1 MNQVLAEDAAAGT
14 QPMVAP
20 ATKSRG
26 RGAYT
31 PTHNHKNTG
40 MSGSDSIDDLQLL
53 AGTAARARGDA
64 LFPALAQYLARALNA
79 SEALVS
85 ENIGGAR
92 VRTLAVFAHGAHE
105 PNYEYEL
112 AGTPCAAVIAGDPVH
127 HASGLAERF
136 PHAARGYDGY
146 FGLPLLSADG
156 TVLGHMC
163 VYDASALPVSERQKL
178 LCEIF
183 AGRAAAELQRLRA
196 ERELRASEERFRDL
210 FDEAPIAYVH
220 EGLDSRFIRANRT
233 AMRVLGITPEDVPTM
248 VGMSLIPDT
257 PDAQRRVKEAFE
269 SVGKGAD
276 TSGVVLEL
284 RRKNDGR
291 HIFIQW
297 WSRPDPSG
305 QFTRTMFVDITDRV
319 LMEREQQRLQAQ
331 NRYLQEEIKS
341 VHNFEEIIGSSP
353 GLLKVLDDVRR
364 VAPTDA
370 TVLIA
375 GETGTGKELVARAI
389 HSASRRADR
398 PFIKLNCAA
407 LPSGLVESEL
417 FGHEKGA
424 FSGAVQRREGRFEL
438 ANGGTIFLDEIGEL
452 SLEVQAKLLRV
463 LQEQEFERVG
473 SSNTLKVDVRVVAAT
488 NRDLRKAVRE
498 REFREDLYYRL
509 NVFPVELPPLRARAE
524 DVPLLVQFF
533 VQKYA
538 SRIGRRVEGVDPDA
552 LLALSRYPWPGNIR
566 ELENLIER
574 ALILNSGP
582 CLTIPVELL
591 SLHASPEPVRVP
603 TGAAAPGAHPAKE
616 LDELERT
623 GLHDVQ
629 REHILRV
636 LRATHWVIEGD
647 AGAALKLGMKPA
659 TLRHRM
665 KKLGIDRSM
674 QFAAS

>member
-1 MNQVLAEDAAAGT
+1 VL
-14 QPMVAP
+14 
-20 ATKSRG
+20 K
-26 RGAYT
+26 
-31 PTHNHKNTG
+31 
-40 MSGSDSIDDLQLL
+40 
-53 AGTAARARGDA
+53 GD
-64 LFPALAQYLARALNA
+64 
-79 SEALVS
+79 
-85 ENIGGAR
+85 I
-92 VRTLAVFAHGAHE
+92 
-105 PNYEYEL
+105 
-112 AGTPCAAVIAGDPVH
+112 VH
-127 HASGLAERF
+127 VESGLADRF
-136 PHAARGYDGY
+136 PHTSRGYQGY
-146 FGLPLLSADG
+146 FGVPLTAADG

-163 VYDASALPVSERQKL
+163 VYDSSALPVSQRQRL
-178 LCEIF
+178 LCDIF

-196 ERELRASEERFRDL
+196 EQELRNSEERFRDL

-248 VGMSLIPDT
+248 FGRSLVPDT

-269 SVGKGAD
+269 SVGKGTD

-284 RRKNDGR
+284 RRKCDGR

-305 QFTRTMFVDITDRV
+305 TFTRTMFVDITERV
-319 LMEREQQRLQAQ
+319 ALEREQKRLQSQ

-341 VHNFEEIIGSSP
+341 VHNFEEIIGASP

-389 HSASRRADR
+389 HSSSRRADR

-424 FSGAVQRREGRFEL
+424 FSGALAKREGRFEL

-473 SSNTLKVDVRVVAAT
+473 SSHTLRVDVRVVAAT
-488 NRDLRKAVRE
+488 NRDLRKAVRDK
-498 REFREDLYYRL
+498 EFREDLYYRL
-509 NVFPVELPPLRARAE
+509 NVFPIELPALRARAG
-524 DVPLLVQFF
+524 DIPLLAQHF

-538 SRIGRRVEGVDPDA
+538 PRVGRRIDAIDTDA

-574 ALILNSGP
+574 ALILNTGSTFTVAP
-582 CLTIPVELL
+582 ELL
-591 SLHASPEPVRVP
+591 IVHAPAADAPRPSAPAVP
-603 TGAAAPGAHPAKE
+603 YE
-616 LDELERT
+616 EREELERT

-629 REHILRV
+629 RQHILRV
-636 LRATHWVIEGD
+636 LRSTHWVIEGE

-674 QFAAS
+674 RHAAP

>member
-1 MNQVLAEDAAAGT
+1 MTGT
-14 QPMVAP
+14 
-20 ATKSRG
+20 
-26 RGAYT
+26 
-31 PTHNHKNTG
+31 
-40 MSGSDSIDDLQLL
+40 DSLDDLQLL

-64 LFPALAQYLARALNA
+64 LFPALAQYLAKALNA
-79 SEALVS
+79 PEALISQVIAT
-85 ENIGGAR
+85 ER
-92 VRTLAVFAHGAHE
+92 VKTLAVFAHGASE
-105 PNYEYEL
+105 PNYEYDL
-112 AGTPCAAVIAGDPVH
+112 AGTPCADVLKGDVVH
-127 HASGLAERF
+127 IESGLADQF
-136 PHAARGYDGY
+136 PHTAQGYQGY
-146 FGLPLLSADG
+146 FGVPLTAADG

-163 VYDASALPVSERQKL
+163 VYDSSALPVTERQRL
-178 LCEIF
+178 LCDIF

-196 ERELRASEERFRDL
+196 ERELKESEERFRDL

-220 EGLDSRFIRANRT
+220 EGVDTRFIRANRT
-233 AMRVLGITPEDVPTM
+233 AMRVLGLTPADIREFYGRTLV
-248 VGMSLIPDT
+248 PDT
-257 PDAQRRVKEAFE
+257 PEAQARIGQALE
-269 SVGKGAD
+269 SIGKGAD

-284 RRKNDGR
+284 RRKSDGR

-305 QFTRTMFVDITDRV
+305 TFTRTMFVDITERV
-319 LMEREQQRLQAQ
+319 LLEREQKRLQSE

-341 VHNFEEIIGSSP
+341 VHNFEEIIGASP

-375 GETGTGKELVARAI
+375 GETGTGKELIARAI
-389 HSASRRADR
+389 HSGGRRADR

-424 FSGAVQRREGRFEL
+424 FSGALARREGRFEL

-452 SLEVQAKLLRV
+452 SLDVQAKLLRV

-473 SSNTLKVDVRVVAAT
+473 SSHTLKVDVRVVAAT
-488 NRDLRKAVRE
+488 NRDLRQEVRAKK
-498 REFREDLYYRL
+498 FREDLYYRL
-509 NVFPVELPPLRARAE
+509 NVFPVELPPLRRRAE
-524 DVPLLVQFF
+524 DIPLLVQFF

-538 SRIGRRVEGVDPDA
+538 PRVGRRVDAIEPEA

-574 ALILNSGP
+574 ALILSSGTRSVVP
-582 CLTIPVELL
+582 PELL
-591 SLHASPEPVRVP
+591 VVHVP
-603 TGAAAPGAHPAKE
+603 MSEAPRPALTVPAAMSDGDDIDP
-616 LDELERT
+616 LERT

-636 LRATHWVIEGD
+636 LKSTHWVIEGD

-674 QFAAS
+674 QRASP

>member
-1 MNQVLAEDAAAGT
+1 
-14 QPMVAP
+14 
-20 ATKSRG
+20 
-26 RGAYT
+26 
-31 PTHNHKNTG
+31 
-40 MSGSDSIDDLQLL
+40 
-53 AGTAARARGDA
+53 
-64 LFPALAQYLARALNA
+64 
-79 SEALVS
+79 
-85 ENIGGAR
+85 
-92 VRTLAVFAHGAHE
+92 
-105 PNYEYEL
+105 
-112 AGTPCAAVIAGDPVH
+112 
-127 HASGLAERF
+127 
-136 PHAARGYDGY
+136 
-146 FGLPLLSADG
+146 
-156 TVLGHMC
+156 
-163 VYDASALPVSERQKL
+163 
-178 LCEIF
+178 
-183 AGRAAAELQRLRA
+183 
-196 ERELRASEERFRDL
+196 
-210 FDEAPIAYVH
+210 
-220 EGLDSRFIRANRT
+220 
-233 AMRVLGITPEDVPTM
+233 
-248 VGMSLIPDT
+248 
-257 PDAQRRVKEAFE
+257 
-269 SVGKGAD
+269 
-276 TSGVVLEL
+276 
-284 RRKNDGR
+284 
-291 HIFIQW
+291 
-297 WSRPDPSG
+297 
-305 QFTRTMFVDITDRV
+305 
-319 LMEREQQRLQAQ
+319 
-331 NRYLQEEIKS
+331 
-341 VHNFEEIIGSSP
+341 
-353 GLLKVLDDVRR
+353 VLDDVRR

-538 SRIGRRVEGVDPDA
+538 PRIGRRVEGVDPDA

-574 ALILNSGP
+574 ALILNNGP
-582 CLTIPVELL
+582 CLTIPGELL
-591 SLHASPEPVRVP
+591 SLHATPEPVRVA
-603 TGAAAPGAHPAKE
+603 TGAAAPGVHPAKE

-647 AGAALKLGMKPA
+647 AGAALRLGMKPA